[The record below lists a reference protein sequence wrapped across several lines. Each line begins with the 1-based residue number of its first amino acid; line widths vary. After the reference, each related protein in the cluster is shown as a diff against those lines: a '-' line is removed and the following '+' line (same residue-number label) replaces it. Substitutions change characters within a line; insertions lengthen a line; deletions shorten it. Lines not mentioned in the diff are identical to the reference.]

1 MRTFIKKFKNSIIGK
16 ILGAIWKILWW
27 AIEAV
32 IIFIAIII
40 VVQRVTNNE
49 KAFLGFR
56 IFSVATGSME
66 PEYAVGDILIAR
78 EKDPSTIKVDD
89 NIVYLGNTGD
99 YSGKIITHN
108 VIEVEQN
115 EKGEYLFHT
124 KGIANTVED
133 PVVHE
138 DQLYGVIF
146 YNNEVLAWL
155 CKILTNR
162 YGLYFFV
169 IIPIILYFFIDFIRI
184 QGERA
189 EQEKEEEKER
199 RRLEAEKRK
208 KKKVKRIE
216 AEEIVEQ
223 EDEPEE
229 IVEETPKV
237 TKTKKVTKGASE
249 TTKTKKVAEEMPKTT
264 KAKKV
269 AEETQKTT
277 KAKKNAET
285 TPKTAKTKKTTET
298 KKAVVETKK
307 TVKTENGAEK
317 AKRTTKAKKAKEE

>member
-16 ILGAIWKILWW
+16 ILKALWKILWW

-40 VVQRVTNNE
+40 VTQRIFNNE

-89 NIVYLGNTGD
+89 NIVYLGNTAD
-99 YSGKIITHN
+99 YAGKIITHN
-108 VIEVEQN
+108 VIQVEQN
-115 EKGEYLFHT
+115 ENGEYLFHT

-133 PVVHE
+133 PIVHE

-146 YNNEVLAWL
+146 YNNQVLAWL

-169 IIPIILYFFIDFIRI
+169 IVPVILYFFIDFVRI
-184 QGERA
+184 QGEKA
-189 EQEKEEEKER
+189 EQEREEREKR
-199 RRLEAEKRK
+199 RIEAEKRRK
-208 KKKVKRIE
+208 KKIKRIE
-216 AEEIVEQ
+216 EEEIVEQ
-223 EDEPEE
+223 EENEE
-229 IVEETPKV
+229 IIEETPKV
-237 TKTKKVTKGASE
+237 TKTKKTSGG
-249 TTKTKKVAEEMPKTT
+249 TTKTA
-264 KAKKV
+264 
-269 AEETQKTT
+269 
-277 KAKKNAET
+277 
-285 TPKTAKTKKTTET
+285 KKTTNQT
-298 KKAVVETKK
+298 I
-307 TVKTENGAEK
+307 KTENGAEK
-317 AKRTTKAKKAKEE
+317 PKRKTKAKKAKEE